1 MTETPAT
8 SNSSTSAVGVSPP
21 STKPRQ
27 LAWAGLALSVLGGIS
42 YFAVIGGL
50 LMRANAVPFAIVT
63 GIGLLLT
70 TVAVVQRRSKLTIAT
85 AIPSYLVG
93 VGFLL
98 SVFVLMK
105 LPPAQQ
111 ELAVGNTPPPL
122 TLPDQ
127 DGQPVS
133 LADFR
138 GKGPVLL
145 VFYRGHW

>member
-1 MTETPAT
+1 MTETSLPSDGAAEHT
-8 SNSSTSAVGVSPP
+8 GPP
-21 STKPRQ
+21 PGKHSK
-27 LAWAGLALSVLGGIS
+27 LAWLGLALSALGGIS

-50 LMRANAVPFAIVT
+50 LMRVSAVPFAIVSA
-63 GIGLLLT
+63 IGLVLT
-70 TVAVVQRRSKLTIAT
+70 TVAIVKRRSKLTIAT

-105 LPPAQQ
+105 LPQAQQ
-111 ELAVGNTPPPL
+111 GLAVGNAPPPL

-127 DGQPVS
+127 DSQSVS